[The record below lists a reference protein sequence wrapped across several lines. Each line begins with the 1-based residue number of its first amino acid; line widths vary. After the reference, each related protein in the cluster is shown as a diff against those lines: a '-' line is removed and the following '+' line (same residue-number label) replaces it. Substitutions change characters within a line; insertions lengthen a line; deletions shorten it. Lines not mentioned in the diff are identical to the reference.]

1 MVDVPGTG
9 LAPRPIYVNPQQI
22 TPVAVLHHPF
32 LPFLNAAKIYAS
44 IPYTS

>member
-9 LAPRPIYVNPQQI
+9 LALRPIYVNPQQI
-22 TPVAVLHHPF
+22 TPVLHHPF

-44 IPYTS
+44 IPYTG